1 MVNKLLLEAQPPI
14 RRSTLRWTAVQR
26 PHFMEPHVASQG
38 SQGALPPG
46 GLGFVQDG
54 HSGEALVPHVPL

>member
-1 MVNKLLLEAQPPI
+1 
-14 RRSTLRWTAVQR
+14 
-26 PHFMEPHVASQG
+26 MEPHVASWD

-54 HSGEALVPHVPL
+54 HGREALVPHVPL